1 MIRFCR
7 SKDMGERNRRFLRPG
22 SGEGEGKDMIDKILH
37 PDAKMKKDESTPPPP
52 RRGATLPPHTRS
64 PPREQES
71 LRDSLESRSTPVPR
85 QLGKMVERDIGVFF
99 VGCGSSPSPPQ
110 TSPRSTIQGT
120 CWKSRYCNSAIN
132 ETRTPSSQI

>member
-1 MIRFCR
+1 
-7 SKDMGERNRRFLRPG
+7 MGERNRRFLRPG

-71 LRDSLESRSTPVPR
+71 LRDSLESRSTPVPW
-85 QLGKMVERDIGVFF
+85 QQGKRVEKELSVLRWMWIIAIAAADVAEVNDPGDVLEVEIL
-99 VGCGSSPSPPQ
+99 Q
-110 TSPRSTIQGT
+110 Q
-120 CWKSRYCNSAIN
+120 CNK
-132 ETRTPSSQI
+132 